1 MLRFLEL
8 DGLDLVLDLLR
19 RMDYVTRNSDTHT
32 SIIGCVKALMNSAVS
47 DVTIAENDVM
57 LTCLFTS
64 CSAVASTCWS
74 TLTVLTS

>member
-47 DVTIAENDVM
+47 DVTIVEN
-57 LTCLFTS
+57 TS
-64 CSAVASTCWS
+64 C
-74 TLTVLTS
+74 